1 MTNLDS
7 ILKGRDITFNKG
19 PSSESYGFS
28 MYGWMWELDYKESW
42 MLNNW
47 CFWIVVLEKT
57 LESPL
62 DWKEIQPVHTK
73 ADQSWIFIGKTD
85 AEVKLH
91 HFGDLMRRTDSL
103 EKTDAGK
110 DWRQE
115 EKETTGDEMVGWYHW
130 LDGHMCLIN
139 LGELVMEREAWHA
152 AVHGVAKSCTRLSDW
167 TELNWTASILAPFIH
182 FSTLHLEWSNHLTC
196 KSSQPSLYLFLKWKW
211 SLSVMSDSLWPRGL

>member
-42 MLNNW
+42 MLKNW
-47 CFWIVVLEKT
+47 CFWTVVLEKT

-62 DWKEIQPVHTK
+62 DSKEIQPVYPK
-73 ADQSWIFIGKTD
+73 GNQSWIFIGKTD

-103 EKTDAGK
+103 EKT
-110 DWRQE
+110 E
-115 EKETTGDEMVGWYHW
+115 ECRRRGQKRMRW
-130 LDGHMCLIN
+130 LDGITNSMDMSLSK
-139 LGELVMEREAWHA
+139 LQELVMNREAWHA
-152 AVHGVAKSCTRLSDW
+152 AVHGVAKSRTQL
-167 TELNWTASILAPFIH
+167 
-182 FSTLHLEWSNHLTC
+182 
-196 KSSQPSLYLFLKWKW
+196 
-211 SLSVMSDSLWPRGL
+211 SDSLQHILCSITTLV

>member
-1 MTNLDS
+1 MLLNCGIGKDS
-7 ILKGRDITFNKG
+7 WTGRRSNQSIQ
-19 PSSESYGFS
+19 
-28 MYGWMWELDYKESW
+28 
-42 MLNNW
+42 
-47 CFWIVVLEKT
+47 
-57 LESPL
+57 
-62 DWKEIQPVHTK
+62 KEIDPEY
-73 ADQSWIFIGKTD
+73 SLEGLML
-85 AEVKLH
+85 KLKLQH
-91 HFGDLMRRTDSL
+91 SGHLMRRTDSL

-167 TELNWTASILAPFIH
+167 TEPNWTASILAPFIH